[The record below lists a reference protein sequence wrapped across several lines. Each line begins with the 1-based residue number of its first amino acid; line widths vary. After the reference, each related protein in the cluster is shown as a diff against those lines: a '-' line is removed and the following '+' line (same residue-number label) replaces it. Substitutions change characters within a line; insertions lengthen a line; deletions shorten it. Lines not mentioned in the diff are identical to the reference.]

1 MNSTEKGNQAE
12 ILAANYLMEK
22 GYTLLE
28 KNARFKHAE
37 VDLIMQKANTLL
49 FVEVKYRRN
58 LDYGMPEGFVN
69 KKKKILYR
77 LLADEYIYKHNWNGE
92 YRFDIISIAN
102 DGNKL
107 IYEHFE
113 DAFI

>member
-1 MNSTEKGNQAE
+1 MDNRNTGNEAEK
-12 ILAANYLMEK
+12 LALEFLENK
-22 GYTLLE
+22 GYKLVK
-28 KNARFKHAE
+28 KNARYGHAE
-37 VDLIMQKANTLL
+37 VDLIVQQQHKLI

-69 KKKKILYR
+69 KKKKFLYR
-77 LLADEYIYKHNWNGE
+77 LLAEDFIYRNNWQGE
-92 YRFDIISIAN
+92 YRFDIISLVK

-107 IYEHFE
+107 VYEHFE